1 MSEPT
6 EGKGLPE
13 RGDHIREQLDRLH
26 SEIEQLIE
34 EEERTLDE
42 ARKAQLRWTEKMQ
55 RQGSVRDLFGEAD
68 MLLDRLDTLLL
79 AG

>member
-13 RGDHIREQLDRLH
+13 CGDQIREQLDRLH
-26 SEIEQLIE
+26 NEIAQLIE

-42 ARKAQLRWTEKMQ
+42 ARKAQLRWTEETQ
-55 RQGSVRDLFGEAD
+55 EQAPARDLFGEAD